1 MTNRDKMTA
10 IQSVRGKLYS
20 EDIYYKLLEDMGDLK
35 TNYRDY
41 MMSES
46 IDCDMELERLSE
58 ADYELCTALLTMLLR
73 EDHFCN
79 GSLGKRYES
88 GQLEAVL
95 CKMIESLEE

>member
-20 EDIYYKLLEDMGDLK
+20 EDIYYKLLENMGDLK

-58 ADYELCTALLTMLLR
+58 ADYVLLYLQCYYVKIIFVTEVWVNDM
-73 EDHFCN
+73 
-79 GSLGKRYES
+79 SL
-88 GQLEAVL
+88 VN
-95 CKMIESLEE
+95 